1 MLLIIF
7 FLAFI
12 LATFGQMEAS
22 GSREQI
28 DPSGSSESIAQDSR
42 MNTDVF
48 VTPSV
53 SSESRSVPCRTIVYG
68 NESFNDGTSIQ
79 FNDDMDL
86 DLMTDEEMEEILQ
99 IVIEDDPDFFGFDIL
114 GEDKIEKGVVHRE
127 SSQAVDLWESEW
139 GKLILNERTQL
150 DWTKEG
156 KIFRR
161 RWRIPFPI
169 FKHIVQ
175 LCDDHNMFFLSNL

>member
-1 MLLIIF
+1 MLMFKVLGNFCIVLRRSFNWCVNISNITQKMYFNMLLIIF

-28 DPSGSSESIAQDSR
+28 DPSGSSESIAQGSR

-68 NESFNDGTSIQ
+68 NESFIDGTSIQ
-79 FNDDMDL
+79 FNDDMYGL
-86 DLMTDEEMEEILQ
+86 
-99 IVIEDDPDFFGFDIL
+99 GFD
-114 GEDKIEKGVVHRE
+114 DR
-127 SSQAVDLWESEW
+127 
-139 GKLILNERTQL
+139 
-150 DWTKEG
+150 
-156 KIFRR
+156 
-161 RWRIPFPI
+161 
-169 FKHIVQ
+169 
-175 LCDDHNMFFLSNL
+175 